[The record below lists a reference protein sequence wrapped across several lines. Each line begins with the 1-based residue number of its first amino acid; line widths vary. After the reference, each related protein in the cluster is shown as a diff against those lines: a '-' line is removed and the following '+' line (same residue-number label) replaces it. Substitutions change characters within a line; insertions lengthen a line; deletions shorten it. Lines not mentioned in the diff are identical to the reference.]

1 MPIHD
6 QPTPEACGASCYAD
20 AAAARAALALA
31 RPMIAAALADPQIC
45 GAGSCCAVVLDPAQD
60 ARSGARFDDA
70 VLAEEDFGTRARWD
84 ADYAAFARAKARTA
98 WAHGEGGLPLLALR
112 AHRLREG
119 DSLLRGAVDLDGIVV
134 AFSGCFP
141 PYDEAF
147 ATAIAANLRAIAAA
161 RLEAARARDALV
173 AGA

>member
-1 MPIHD
+1 MPPRD
-6 QPTPEACGASCYAD
+6 PLLPDAPGASCYAD
-20 AAAARAALALA
+20 VGAARAALALA
-31 RPMIAAALADPQIC
+31 RPMISAALRDPQIC
-45 GAGSCCAVVLDPAQD
+45 GAGSCCAVVLDPGLPA
-60 ARSGARFDDA
+60 ASGAAFEDA
-70 VLAEEDFGTRARWD
+70 VLAEDDFGTRAGWD
-84 ADYAAFARAKARTA
+84 ADYAAFARAKARAA
-98 WAHGEGGLPLLALR
+98 WQHGEGGLPLLALH

-141 PYDEAF
+141 SYDEAF

-161 RLEAARARDALV
+161 RFDAARARNALV